1 MQARWFHILGMMMF
15 IWSSAHQY
23 KCHVILSNLRKN
35 KAGKISLRTTH
46 CGVLALRN

>member
-35 KAGKISLRTTH
+35 KAGRISFRTTDW
-46 CGVLALRN
+46 GVLALRS